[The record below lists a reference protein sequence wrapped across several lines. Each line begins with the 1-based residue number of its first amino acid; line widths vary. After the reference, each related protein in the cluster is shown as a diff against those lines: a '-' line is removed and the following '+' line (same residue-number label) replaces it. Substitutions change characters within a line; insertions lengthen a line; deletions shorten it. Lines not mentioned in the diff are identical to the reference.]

1 MRGSAELGV
10 TASAAVGNALRLVAI
25 GDQGRDVLARFD
37 RIAIG
42 ERLPAVLRSRTA
54 DGNFQ
59 VELAGTSLRMS
70 LPAGMQ
76 IGQRIELTLV
86 AREPRPTFLLQR
98 DDASVKAE
106 VSPAGRL
113 IDTLLRPE
121 RAGGRGGA
129 SAVPPAPARAL
140 VDAARP
146 VADAPLMQSEP
157 LARALANALSTSG
170 LFYESHVAQWVNGSR
185 SQAQLQQEP
194 QFGWTARNLARPE
207 GAGAAANASANTA
220 AGPAAS
226 PAVTAAANAALMSA
240 AVENTGPSATQSAPP
255 LLMDPASE
263 AAQMLRLQLET
274 LEHSQVLWRGEAWPG
289 LPMEWGVA
297 DDGGSQADPAE
308 RNWQSV
314 LRFHFDKLGTVAATI
329 NLSGGQVQLALRT
342 EDDAVS
348 QRLRGAAG
356 SLADALQAAGTPLHV
371 MTVRREETP

>member
-1 MRGSAELGV
+1 
-10 TASAAVGNALRLVAI
+10 
-25 GDQGRDVLARFD
+25 
-37 RIAIG
+37 
-42 ERLPAVLRSRTA
+42 
-54 DGNFQ
+54 
-59 VELAGTSLRMS
+59 MS

-98 DDASVKAE
+98 NEASVKAE

-113 IDTLLRPE
+113 IDALLRPE
-121 RAGGRGGA
+121 RPSGS
-129 SAVPPAPARAL
+129 SAEGTTPSPSKAL
-140 VDAARP
+140 VEAARP

-157 LARALANALSTSG
+157 LARALASALSNSG

-194 QFGWTARNLARPE
+194 QFGWSAKNLARP
-207 GAGAAANASANTA
+207 AGAPGAMDGGPAGANSPANTA
-220 AGPAAS
+220 ANSAANS
-226 PAVTAAANAALMSA
+226 ATSLAANAAVMSNA
-240 AVENTGPSATQSAPP
+240 AENAGPASSPQSAPP

-297 DDGGSQADPAE
+297 DDGGSKADPAE

-342 EDDAVS
+342 EAMQSPSACVA
-348 QRLRGAAG
+348 RPAPWR
-356 SLADALQAAGTPLHV
+356 TPC
-371 MTVRREETP
+371 RRPARRCT